1 MWRGAGWHL
10 GSVRAADGT
19 RWHPPSPS
27 TPLRPSLPFQPTCL
41 CASPSHWYSILFLPS
56 LSLSPPPIVLL
67 NSPSLILPFT
77 PSLPPPLIPSLP
89 NIPPSSP
96 SLSRLHTPFPAAQR
110 EVNCNTYSRCITAA
124 SHRPPRRPDTS
135 NLIRGRAVAANS
147 QLLLIKASILLV
159 PGVSCVRL
167 SRSLP
172 PTPAPKCPPVPAH
185 AATSAPASV
194 EGM

>member
-1 MWRGAGWHL
+1 MPWCGEARVAPGECQGRGWHSL
-10 GSVRAADGT
+10 APPFPQR
-19 RWHPPSPS
+19 PPS
-27 TPLRPSLPFQPTCL
+27 LSLPFQPTCL
-41 CASPSHWYSILFLPS
+41 CASPSHYSILFLHS
-56 LSLSPPPIVLL
+56 LSFPLVLL

-77 PSLPPPLIPSLP
+77 PSSPPPLIPSLP

-172 PTPAPKCPPVPAH
+172 PTPPPQCPPVPAH